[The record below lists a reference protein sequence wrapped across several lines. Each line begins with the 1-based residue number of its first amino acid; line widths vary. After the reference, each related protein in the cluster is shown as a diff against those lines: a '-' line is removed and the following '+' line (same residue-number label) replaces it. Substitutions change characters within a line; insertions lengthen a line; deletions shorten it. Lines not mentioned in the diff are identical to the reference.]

1 MEIAKSHVKV
11 TIDGQG
17 ADEQLAGYVYFY
29 GIYFKE
35 LFRTLRWMQLIR
47 EVRSAMQLNQRSF
60 ILKSWL
66 YVMLPKFARKFAR
79 NKGRNYLNDNFAVRY
94 KKLDTVSQ
102 RIFDA
107 KSLNECLI
115 AHFEYKLEH
124 LLKWGDLNSM
134 SHSIESRV
142 PFLDH
147 RLVEKTLSLKSS
159 QIISHGQTKRIL
171 RDAMKGVLPEII
183 TNRKDKIGFATP
195 DNDWFR
201 EEPLKSYAFDII
213 NSPTFVSRG
222 IIDPAKANTAF
233 EKHMRREINIGQEIW
248 KWINLELWFRKW
260 IDGKSIQGS

>member
-1 MEIAKSHVKV
+1 
-11 TIDGQG
+11 
-17 ADEQLAGYVYFY
+17 
-29 GIYFKE
+29 
-35 LFRTLRWMQLIR
+35 
-47 EVRSAMQLNQRSF
+47 
-60 ILKSWL
+60 
-66 YVMLPKFARKFAR
+66 MLPSFVRKFARKK
-79 NKGRNYLNDNFAVRY
+79 NRNYLYENFSSRF
-94 KKLDTVSQ
+94 KNLDTVSQ

-147 RLVEKTLSLKSS
+147 RLVEKTLSMKSS

-171 RDAMKGVLPEII
+171 RDAMQGILPQII
-183 TNRKDKIGFATP
+183 SNRKDKIGFATP

-213 NSPTFVSRG
+213 KSHAFASRG
-222 IIDPAKANTAF
+222 IIDPAILDKRFGNGSILSF
-233 EKHMRREINIGQEIW
+233 G
-248 KWINLELWFRKW
+248 LES
-260 IDGKSIQGS
+260 G